1 MNAKLAVLF
10 TLALAIVA
18 SAGCKTAAR
27 RAQEQKEKEMQDK
40 LTNIEGQLTQ
50 INQQL
55 AELRDSSKVSV
66 PAATPEREPT
76 LRDQM
81 ETITTSPVISSRPS
95 SGKGASLAK
104 KHIRVNASVKSVQLA
119 LKNAGFNPGPI
130 DGICG
135 ERTIAAIR
143 AFQAKEG
150 LKQDGIV
157 GSQTWAKLS
166 AYLR

>member
-1 MNAKLAVLF
+1 MKTKLTIL
-10 TLALAIVA
+10 LALAVVA
-18 SAGCKTAAR
+18 AGGAGCKTAAR
-27 RAQEQKEKEMQDK
+27 REQERKEKEMQDK
-40 LTNIEGQLTQ
+40 LANIEGQLSQ

-55 AELRDSSKVSV
+55 VDLRESSKVNV
-66 PAATPEREPT
+66 PPAIPERELT

-81 ETITTSPVISSRPS
+81 ETITTAPVVTSRSS
-95 SGKGASLAK
+95 SGRGASLAK
-104 KHIRVNASVKSVQLA
+104 KHIRVNTSVKSVQLA

-130 DGICG
+130 DGVCG

-150 LKQDGIV
+150 LRQDGIV